1 VSPEVL
7 TAFLLS
13 EDGYDAEIEML
24 QEVKE
29 LGGTTVAIGN
39 RLDARAKK
47 AADMHIEFGLSVPEI
62 ARLVCYVPCGQLLG
76 LYTGLK
82 KGLNP
87 DEPRNLSRVVI
98 LNSAV

>member
-1 VSPEVL
+1 
-7 TAFLLS
+7 
-13 EDGYDAEIEML
+13 ML
-24 QEVKE
+24 EEVKE
-29 LGGTTVAIGN
+29 LGGTTLAVGN
-39 RLDARAKK
+39 HLESRAKK
-47 AADMHIEFGLSVPEI
+47 AADLHLELGLSVPEI
-62 ARLVCYVPCGQLLG
+62 VRLAAYVPCGQLLG